1 MIPKRFV
8 TKRLRNKK
16 VKFFILNKLKLSNAK
31 VENVVKEPKN
41 PITRKN
47 LKTSFN
53 RNLFCNKLFDDVQYE
68 SRDALVPQSKTILG

>member
-47 LKTSFN
+47 LKTSFTK
-53 RNLFCNKLFDDVQYE
+53 NLF
-68 SRDALVPQSKTILG
+68 

>member
-47 LKTSFN
+47 LKTSFTKS
-53 RNLFCNKLFDDVQYE
+53 LFCNKLIINPIKKHPIM
-68 SRDALVPQSKTILG
+68 LTIKIPTGN